1 MFRSFCL
8 VTLMAASISQA
19 RGEFINGSID
29 FIINQKS
36 PVGSI
41 SDAIMFADLES
52 GTGSGG
58 FATFESGVPW
68 GNFTINAHDSSSQP
82 LLITTEGFG
91 TFSGAVT
98 IDQLIPVGGSI
109 FRNILVEG
117 IFLPEITHS
126 STPSRAPTRLQFHCL
141 CPVPGMQ
148 LPARRWLSA
157 CIRQCP
163 SHLESLRLP
172 RSPCSLEGG
181 DCTES
186 QIAGICRLKRRQ
198 SDH

>member
-29 FIINQKS
+29 FNINQKS

-98 IDQLIPVGGSI
+98 SDQLNPVGGSI

-117 IFLPEITHS
+117 IFSPGNHSFFDTFSGTYAASISLPLS
-126 STPSRAPTRLQFHCL
+126 ST
-141 CPVPGMQ
+141 
-148 LPARRWLSA
+148 
-157 CIRQCP
+157 
-163 SHLESLRLP
+163 
-172 RSPCSLEGG
+172 G
-181 DCTES
+181 DA
-186 QIAGICRLKRRQ
+186 IAGSSMAFSVYQAVPEPSGVVAIAALAMFFGGRRLYRK
-198 SDH
+198 SDRGDLQVEETPV